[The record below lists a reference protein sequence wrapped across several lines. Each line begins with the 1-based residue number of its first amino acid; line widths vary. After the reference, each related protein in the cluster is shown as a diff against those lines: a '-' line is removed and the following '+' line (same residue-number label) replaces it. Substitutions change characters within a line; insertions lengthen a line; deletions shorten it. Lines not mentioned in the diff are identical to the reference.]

1 MAYINHIL
9 GERLN
14 FLSSVLK
21 TNKDMYFIIDATDS
35 IDDSGNFSLEAVLCH
50 IFNHIHLRLDIEHK
64 CTYINNESALRTEI
78 NDIYF
83 SLCKDL
89 LLDAKGSRFFQAKE
103 INISIGP

>member
-21 TNKDMYFIIDATDS
+21 SNKDMYFIIDATDS
-35 IDDSGNFSLEAVLCH
+35 IEDSGNFSLEAVLCH

-64 CTYINNESALRTEI
+64 CTYINNESTLRTEI
-78 NDIYF
+78 NDINLVY
-83 SLCKDL
+83 
-89 LLDAKGSRFFQAKE
+89 AKICYLMRKVLVSSRRKK
-103 INISIGP
+103 